1 MGGGGQPVKLVSDY
15 AIPVIIS
22 GILLGGLCSGVP
34 VFECFM
40 RGARNSI
47 GVVLRILP
55 SLIAL
60 IVSVGIFRASGALDM
75 VSLALDPLA
84 RLFSLP
90 REAIPLALLR
100 PISGSGAMVIF
111 QDILASFGPD
121 STIGRIASVM
131 MGSTETTFYTI
142 AVYYGATSV
151 HRTRHTM
158 AASVTADLV
167 GFVMSALA
175 VGWFFGAA

>member
-1 MGGGGQPVKLVSDY
+1 MKMISDY

-22 GILLGGLCSGVP
+22 AILLGGLCSGVP
-34 VFECFM
+34 VFDCFM
-40 RGARNSI
+40 KGARESI
-47 GVVLRILP
+47 GVVFRILP

-75 VSLALDPLA
+75 VSVALDPLA
-84 RLFSLP
+84 RLMSLP

-111 QDILASFGPD
+111 KDILANFGPD
-121 STIGRIASVM
+121 STVGRVASVM

-142 AVYYGATSV
+142 AVYYGATAV
-151 HRTRHTM
+151 RRTRHTM
-158 AASVTADLV
+158 AASVTADVV
-167 GFVMSALA
+167 GFLMSALA
-175 VGWFFGAA
+175 VSWFFGAA